1 MQETRVSVA
10 GLGRSPGGGNDN
22 PLQHSCLE
30 NPMDRGACRAPVHGI
45 TKSLTWLS
53 THAHTQLVS
62 ESFTLPIKVRKS
74 WCSLEMFS
82 FPRVSRGHYT
92 CHDCVKL
99 WNLPAAREPLGS
111 KSGVEPPVENLQDQ
125 TQSLFF
131 YLASLGTGT
140 PFICPCYQSPSWRH
154 AISLTLEVFPWDFPL
169 CSQILNVT
177 LLGPIPSSAFNLI
190 SAKVSA
196 DIVKYVYP

>member
-1 MQETRVSVA
+1 MKWLHV
-10 GLGRSPGGGNDN
+10 
-22 PLQHSCLE
+22 
-30 NPMDRGACRAPVHGI
+30 
-45 TKSLTWLS
+45 TWLS

-62 ESFTLPIKVRKS
+62 DSFTLPIKVHES
-74 WCSLEMFS
+74 WCSLERFS

-92 CHDCVKL
+92 CHNHVKL
-99 WNLPAAREPLGS
+99 WKLPPAREPLGS
-111 KSGVEPPVENLQDQ
+111 KPDVEPHVENLQDQ
-125 TQSLFF
+125 TQSSFF

-140 PFICPCYQSPSWRH
+140 PLICPCYQSPSWRC
-154 AISLTLEVFPWDFPL
+154 AISLKLEVFPWNFPL
-169 CSQILNVT
+169 CSLILNVS